1 MKLRTLALAAALAP
15 AIAFAHDSKQT
26 NPPATDAMT
35 GVPPVT
41 SPVRADE
48 KLSDARLASMLH
60 HVNQMEI
67 DAGQLA
73 EKQGMSA
80 EIKDFGHQLIFDHT
94 QADLKLKDAA
104 RKAIIDIDTLTPA
117 DKAKLDVDERKMEQV
132 KRMKGAEFDKAFA
145 SVMYNGHDDVLDML
159 DKHEGDIKSADL
171 KHWVT
176 EAKPVLKRHKD
187 LANKLKGTNRA
198 QGRTSR

>member
-1 MKLRTLALAAALAP
+1 
-15 AIAFAHDSKQT
+15 
-26 NPPATDAMT
+26 
-35 GVPPVT
+35 
-41 SPVRADE
+41 
-48 KLSDARLASMLH
+48 MLH

-104 RKAIIDIDTLTPA
+104 RKSAIDLDTLTPA
-117 DKAKLDVDERKMEQV
+117 DKAKLDVDERTMEQV
-132 KRMKGAEFDKAFA
+132 KRMKGAEFDRAFA
-145 SVMYNGHDDVLDML
+145 SVMYNGHSDVLDML

-176 EAKPVLKRHKD
+176 ETKPILKRHKD
-187 LANKLKGTNRA
+187 LANKLKSTNRA
-198 QGRTSR
+198 QGRTPRR